1 MSKWVQHKSGQG
13 EKYVAEDEDRYTW
26 KVPIKERYSNLLRWD
41 LPKSEYIEVSPPEQ
55 WEDVTAECEVSE
67 MRILVHGHGMT
78 APFVAHAIKVNG
90 EYRLRKVQNMKL
102 PIDSSVFIVE
112 KRKS

>member
-13 EKYVAEDEDRYTW
+13 EKYVAEDEDMYTW

-41 LPKSEYIEVSPPEQ
+41 LPKSEYIECSPPEE
-55 WEDVTAECEVSE
+55 WGNVTHCFYENDLTLTPHIGS
-67 MRILVHGHGMT
+67 G
-78 APFVAHAIKVNG
+78 
-90 EYRLRKVQNMKL
+90 YRLRKVVLRSDDIDYKQKL
-102 PIDSSVFIVE
+102 VNAFIVE